1 MLLKISLVQIKFFRV
16 IVVSGESEYLL
27 KKHRKNSDWQSIK
40 WLQQIN
46 ISLAMLAA
54 QFPFE
59 RWS

>member
-1 MLLKISLVQIKFFRV
+1 MLLKISSVQIKFFRV

-27 KKHRKNSDWQSIK
+27 EKHRKNSDRQSIK

-54 QFPFE
+54 QSPFE